1 MNASVVTTTG
11 AVTPLAFT
19 LDFTGTTQFGSP
31 FGVNNLTQDGFTS
44 GRLSGLS
51 VANDGT
57 VVGNYT
63 NGQTRN
69 LAQVVIADFRNPQ
82 GLAPMGNNLWIDTA
96 QSGLPIVGVPGSGSL
111 GSLQSSAVED
121 SNIDLTAELVN
132 MITAQRDY
140 QANAQTIKTQDA
152 VLQTLVNLR

>member
-1 MNASVVTTTG
+1 LNASVVTTTG

-63 NGQTRN
+63 NVKFPNDNGFVEYQISPTW
-69 LAQVVIADFRNPQ
+69 
-82 GLAPMGNNLWIDTA
+82 GGNTGD
-96 QSGLPIVGVPGSGSL
+96 
-111 GSLQSSAVED
+111 
-121 SNIDLTAELVN
+121 
-132 MITAQRDY
+132 
-140 QANAQTIKTQDA
+140 IKTELDSYSFDHSY
-152 VLQTLVNLR
+152 LSRK